1 MGIYL
6 EESRRSDG
14 NVWIWQT
21 PNRQRFW
28 GIGAMLGAGL
38 IVIYSLRGIP
48 QRIETLE
55 LVIGCAF
62 LFVAILATTFT
73 VKFSLN
79 SKYQTYEFVRGFLP
93 FLFGE
98 KGRCSEAFECVAIRR
113 EELVEGRPDDPDVK
127 SFYSYKVFMVWK
139 DPLREAVLLDS
150 FPETYDESLAPDDF
164 HAAAHARA
172 MEFSNGTL
180 VRFLDQSIEL
190 QPVAIEEEGAE
201 QTANT
206 TSPA

>member
-21 PNRQRFW
+21 PNRQRYW
-28 GIGAMLGAGL
+28 GIGAMVGAGL
-38 IVIYSLRGIP
+38 IVIYSLRSIP
-48 QRIETLE
+48 QRVETLE

-79 SKYQTYEFVRGFLP
+79 SKYQTYEFVKGFLP

-98 KGRCSEAFECVAIRR
+98 KGRCTEAFECVAIRK
-113 EELVEGRPDDPDVK
+113 EELVEGRPDDPNVR
-127 SFYSYKVFMVWK
+127 SFYSYKVLMVWK
-139 DPLREAVLLDS
+139 DPLREAMLLDS
-150 FPETYDESLAPDDF
+150 FPETYDESLAAEDF
-164 HAAAHARA
+164 HAAARERA

-180 VRFLDQSIEL
+180 VRFLDQSIEVK
-190 QPVAIEEEGAE
+190 PKPAEDDSAE
-201 QTANT
+201 QAANSA
-206 TSPA
+206 SPA